1 MRNFLILLLCLFPA
15 LILDGD
21 IKIEGRVF
29 TETSPIKGAK
39 FFVYK
44 SYEDI
49 NSGIPLLTSE
59 PTDEQGLYKFQLPS
73 GEYYF
78 TAKGNMNGKEF
89 YAYHG
94 NNPIKVDPQNLW
106 LAFMSNEIKE
116 PVYSEGTASIRGRC
130 VLPISLSLPPICTFT
145 QYLKVDGGNDN
156 RRAASGNDMPPSNTI
171 FAAFSRNSFV

>member
-59 PTDEQGLYKFQLPS
+59 PTDEQGLYKFRLS
-73 GEYYF
+73 AGNYYF
-78 TAKGNMNGKEF
+78 TAKGNKDGKEF

-94 NNPIKVDPQNLW
+94 KNPIKVETQHIW

-116 PVYSEGTASIRGRC
+116 LVYSEGTASIRGRC

-156 RRAASGNDMPPSNTI
+156 RRAGYGNDMPPSNTI

>member
-1 MRNFLILLLCLFPA
+1 MRKFLILLFYIFPA
-15 LILDGD
+15 LAFADNIN
-21 IKIEGRVF
+21 IEGRVF
-29 TETSPIKGAK
+29 TETGPMKGARVY
-39 FFVYK
+39 VYK
-44 SYEDI
+44 SYDDI
-49 NSGIPLLTSE
+49 NAGTPFLTSE
-59 PTDEQGLYKFQLPS
+59 PTNEQGLYKFRLS
-73 GEYYF
+73 AGNYYF
-78 TAKGNMNGKEF
+78 TAKGNKDGKEF

-94 NNPIKVDPQNLW
+94 KNPIKVDPQNLW